1 MKNDDKNRLII
12 GLTSIFVYFFF
23 NLFSSSLLSLIGI
36 NVKNLSKT
44 KSMIISLGVSI
55 VVLIILFLINKK
67 RLSKNLKDYKKN
79 YKVLIKRNFKYWMC
93 AIFIMFVT
101 NIAIALIFNRITS
114 ANDQGIREIF
124 NVFPLYIVLEAMI
137 LAPFT
142 EELIFRESIR
152 NIFKNKYLFII
163 ISGLLFGFMHTLAS
177 LENLADYLYIIPY
190 SVPGFFF
197 AYMLYEED
205 NVLVPITFHAFHNSI
220 AIVLLLLS
228 KILGIM

>member
-177 LENLADYLYIIPY
+177 LESLADYLYIIPY